1 MEKRTSGRR
10 ICLSA
15 AAAVMLAVIGGQAR
29 AGYGLELTAVGDT
42 VQHVSPGGTAE
53 FHFSLTNTGTSPD
66 VFEFGCRVVSG
77 VPGWSVVYCVRG
89 VCVEPGNL
97 VYDTLPA
104 AGTDSSAKVTVYTDT
119 TQGEEVAS
127 LRVRSMGDTTLVES
141 VATHTIVSAGIDEG
155 AHPDESEAGFFVAPT
170 LVNRQ
175 TGASVAFA
183 TRVQTSFKVTLHDA
197 DGRLVQTVAGG
208 ALPPGQHRIHWRPER
223 SLPDGVYLLHLSAGD
238 ESAVT
243 KVIVE

>member
-1 MEKRTSGRR
+1 
-10 ICLSA
+10 
-15 AAAVMLAVIGGQAR
+15 
-29 AGYGLELTAVGDT
+29 
-42 VQHVSPGGTAE
+42 
-53 FHFSLTNTGTSPD
+53 

-104 AGTDSSAKVTVYTDT
+104 AGTDSSAKVTVYT
-119 TQGEEVAS
+119 TQARRGGRIPAGP
-127 LRVRSMGDTTLVES
+127 LDGDTTLVES

-197 DGRLVQTVAGG
+197 DGRLVQTVAAVPCRRASTVFTGG
-208 ALPPGQHRIHWRPER
+208 RNVVC
-223 SLPDGVYLLHLSAGD
+223 PDGVYLLHLSAGD